1 MMVEKGTATSLRDMG
16 EKFLKFAQKSNDTT
30 QAWKLV
36 DDRLHSFYGATLQ
49 IPITKEVTRYV
60 DEEYTYTEDGYI
72 YPKYEIEDNFTDYN
86 GAGLMVASSKNN
98 FSYIGCKLVNN
109 FDTVGS
115 APEGYTIPTFT
126 NNINVLSI
134 GTKYTGDTDDIIKYI
149 NSHYTNSNDIL
160 IIPILPDKNETG
172 LGEMMLNGDS
182 IWQELLSKLSNI
194 TATNVINMNTEIKT
208 KNPILSYRGYE
219 NNSEQSTY
227 YVTWLCMSGIPSR
240 AIHKK
245 AIDYALKKNNLST
258 DNVTYSD
265 YLLWL
270 VDVIYTDDCMK
281 ELQSLV
287 DKKLEEIHKVQAK
300 GYPRKVTVTKK
311 GVRKVAK
318 KFSETLPY
326 FYISL
331 QHTDINKNTYA
342 DWVRKEVDY
351 PFYRA
356 NNFSGINSEG
366 ITHKTNQAELY
377 NHNDLEIL
385 SYNRSRGRYIR
396 TKYNSDNIENPFI
409 DTGEFLAIGAH
420 TLFDENLWMCEQPQ
434 ITCEKEAYAQFN
446 RQNLL
451 PARDIVYDYG
461 RHDIDIPLPSFP
473 SVGCP
478 WFTMSDENKA
488 EFGNTL
494 TYWFTKNDYSATIT
508 YRVTRPL
515 DEQDVYQSMSFG
527 LMDCVDDAT
536 YKFPLFVA
544 GGSGALTQDIWV
556 FGRTTG
562 GMPTHTQGNS
572 YTLDIKNIAL
582 SNSNL
587 LYPCKFNGSNVSNFR
602 ILSPEGIWKDI
613 YGMQQDAT
621 VVHYFSCGSIWDW
634 GYPLNE
640 PKWLE
645 ASNLHGAY
653 PSRTD
658 TTHTTDTYRIK
669 EKLDKLKFSSPFTRV
684 IVYQTD
690 IIEHKENGIYGMLP
704 SNYMSWSKTMPS
716 GEVTISGKKYLSVP
730 NGWDGRIRYYPTEV
744 GVVVNDK
751 WQNKTALAQFDT
763 AQSHDKFD
771 NKMLIPLEEGA

>member
-1 MMVEKGTATSLRDMG
+1 MMMEKGTATSLRDMG
-16 EKFLKFAQKSNDTT
+16 EKFLKFAQKSNATT
-30 QAWKLV
+30 QAWNLV

-49 IPITKEVTRYV
+49 VPITKEVTRYV
-60 DEEYTYTEDGYI
+60 DETYVEDG
-72 YPKYEIEDNFTDYN
+72 E
-86 GAGLMVASSKNN
+86 
-98 FSYIGCKLVNN
+98 
-109 FDTVGS
+109 
-115 APEGYTIPTFT
+115 
-126 NNINVLSI
+126 
-134 GTKYTGDTDDIIKYI
+134 TKT
-149 NSHYTNSNDIL
+149 
-160 IIPILPDKNETG
+160 
-172 LGEMMLNGDS
+172 
-182 IWQELLSKLSNI
+182 
-194 TATNVINMNTEIKT
+194 
-208 KNPILSYRGYE
+208 
-219 NNSEQSTY
+219 
-227 YVTWLCMSGIPSR
+227 
-240 AIHKK
+240 
-245 AIDYALKKNNLST
+245 
-258 DNVTYSD
+258 
-265 YLLWL
+265 
-270 VDVIYTDDCMK
+270 
-281 ELQSLV
+281 
-287 DKKLEEIHKVQAK
+287 
-300 GYPRKVTVTKK
+300 
-311 GVRKVAK
+311 RKVAK
-318 KFSETLPY
+318 KFMETNPY

-385 SYNRSRGRYIR
+385 NWNRSRNRYVR

-461 RHDIDIPLPSFP
+461 RHDTDIPLPSFP

-515 DEQDVYQSMSFG
+515 DLQDVYQSMSFG
-527 LMDCVDDAT
+527 MMDCVDDAT

-602 ILSPEGIWKDI
+602 VLSPEGIWKDI
-613 YGMQQDAT
+613 YNMQQDAT
-621 VVHYFSCGSIWDW
+621 VVHYFSCGSIWNW

-645 ASNLHGAY
+645 TSNLHGAY
-653 PSRTD
+653 PSRAD

-669 EKLDKLKFSSPFTRV
+669 EKADKLKFSSPFTRV

-690 IIEHKENGIYGMLP
+690 AIEHKENGIYGMLP

-730 NGWDGRIRYYPTEV
+730 NGWDDRLRKYPTKV
-744 GVVVNDK
+744 GVVVNDD
-751 WQNKTALAQFDT
+751 WENKKVLNHFDKE
-763 AQSHDKFD
+763 QLHNKFD